1 MGRWRMRGAESSEA
15 GAVLGDLLPTIAEAA
30 TRLSA
35 ATVSRSLHSCLS
47 GRCRQDCSRHCWLS
61 SRPIMP

>member
-35 ATVSRSLHSCLS
+35 ATVGYDTRATGATAPVQCV
-47 GRCRQDCSRHCWLS
+47 
-61 SRPIMP
+61 